1 MTQQTQFELWVKQWR
16 SPMLRFARL
25 HLSQHEDAEDAVQ
38 ETFAAALT
46 SANLNEAD
54 PRPYLFGILR
64 NKVMDKLRE
73 RYRTL
78 LQPLA
83 ADDDI
88 DELLFDA
95 TDHWHAHVAPAAWQT
110 PDQHTE
116 QGQFFQVL
124 DICLTHLAEKPAR
137 VFTMKEFM
145 DCEADEICSLIN
157 ISKSDYWQ
165 SMSRARKQIHICLN
179 QRWFGGET
187 LP

>member
-1 MTQQTQFELWVKQWR
+1 MTQHQQLDVWVKQWR

-46 SANLNEAD
+46 SAALNDAD
-54 PRPYLFGILR
+54 PRRYLFGILR

-73 RYRTL
+73 RYRN
-78 LQPLA
+78 PVRA
-83 ADDDI
+83 AVPEDDFDQ
-88 DELLFDA
+88 LLFDA
-95 TDHWHAHVAPAAWQT
+95 GDHWHGHVAPAPWQT
-110 PDQHTE
+110 PEQHTE

-124 DICLTHLAEKPAR
+124 DICLTHLPEKAAR
-137 VFTMKEFM
+137 VFTLKEFM
-145 DCEADEICSLIN
+145 DSEADEICTLMN

-165 SMSRARKQIHICLN
+165 SMSRARKQIHLCLN
-179 QRWFGGET
+179 QRWLGGET